1 VNSLGDWGVEPT
13 VGRLL
18 QTTQYPPQIKNH
30 PTHPNKPTNR
40 TRHAP
45 INSKN
50 TAPLFPIH
58 PLAKQRRG
66 WQAYPLPGPLGAMD
80 GAHEP
85 PGVKAHCSRG
95 TASHAT
101 ERPAASGWAGPR
113 SGVHGVSRQGVSL
126 PARTEAQTARK
137 PALRFGS
144 ALWLC
149 ALALRFCPAL
159 YASKKTTT
167 HKKTRPKPG
176 FFVEADQSAITE
188 ATACWIRP
196 DRPAS
201 SLRRRSLPPP
211 SRCLRQRPGA

>member
-85 PGVKAHCSRG
+85 PRMGSR
-95 TASHAT
+95 
-101 ERPAASGWAGPR
+101 RVPAGG
-113 SGVHGVSRQGVSL
+113 
-126 PARTEAQTARK
+126 K
-137 PALRFGS
+137 PASPHGSANSKETSS

-149 ALALRFCPAL
+149 ALALRFGSAL
-159 YASKKTTT
+159 LPCALRFEKNHHPQKNPTEA
-167 HKKTRPKPG
+167 G
-176 FFVEADQSAITE
+176 FFRRSRSIRHHRSDSVLDQA
-188 ATACWIRP
+188 
-196 DRPAS
+196 RPACFITS
-201 SLRRRSLPPP
+201 
-211 SRCLRQRPGA
+211 AA

>member
-1 VNSLGDWGVEPT
+1 MNSLGDWGVEPT

-85 PGVKAHCSRG
+85 PRMGSR
-95 TASHAT
+95 
-101 ERPAASGWAGPR
+101 RVPAGG
-113 SGVHGVSRQGVSL
+113 
-126 PARTEAQTARK
+126 K
-137 PALRFGS
+137 PASPHGSANSKETSS

>member
-1 VNSLGDWGVEPT
+1 MNSLGDWGVEPT

-149 ALALRFCPAL
+149 AFALRFTL
-159 YASKKTTT
+159 RKKPPPT
-167 HKKTRPKPG
+167 KK
-176 FFVEADQSAITE
+176 
-188 ATACWIRP
+188 P
-196 DRPAS
+196 DR
-201 SLRRRSLPPP
+201 
-211 SRCLRQRPGA
+211 SRVFS